1 MVKLKIYKLAS
12 IALVLGIMGACKP
25 IPATLTGEIKDYRGG
40 MTECMIKTDTDVIE
54 DSLQM
59 NADGTFSYTRDFP
72 EGAEIW
78 LTSEDAQG
86 FVRLYLKNGDK
97 QHVILTASADS
108 IYGRCDVT
116 FNGDTKSSE
125 YLWAFDHEFGSLTK
139 WTVGEAGKYQSFKEY
154 KAAIDATADQLRTQ
168 LEATKDKKFIAYE
181 QKKLEKK
188 QLAIP
193 FRFAWAKMSN
203 NEPTDMDMDFVEY
216 IESLDYNTMES
227 AKAGLIN
234 MYIKWYLSCHTD
246 SVMTPGEQFFIV
258 LKDKVSDQ
266 AIIDYVA
273 DSYMATYM
281 ENGADAY
288 LESTFE
294 AYKNTTTHQ
303 DKVEELQSLY
313 DKIIKILPGTTA
325 SDFAL
330 QDVNDKP
337 LKFSDVIGKGKVV
350 YLDVWATWC
359 GPCCAEI
366 PHVEALVK
374 HYAGN
379 PNIEFVSVSLD
390 DNVAKWKNK
399 LKADKPEWRQFI
411 TTDGMKSDLC
421 KEYQINGIP
430 RFMLFDKAGKI
441 ITTNAPRASDSE
453 IQNYLDNAIK

>member
-1 MVKLKIYKLAS
+1 
-12 IALVLGIMGACKP
+12 
-25 IPATLTGEIKDYRGG
+25 
-40 MTECMIKTDTDVIE
+40 
-54 DSLQM
+54 
-59 NADGTFSYTRDFP
+59 
-72 EGAEIW
+72 
-78 LTSEDAQG
+78 
-86 FVRLYLKNGDK
+86 
-97 QHVILTASADS
+97 
-108 IYGRCDVT
+108 
-116 FNGDTKSSE
+116 
-125 YLWAFDHEFGSLTK
+125 
-139 WTVGEAGKYQSFKEY
+139 
-154 KAAIDATADQLRTQ
+154 
-168 LEATKDKKFIAYE
+168 
-181 QKKLEKK
+181 
-188 QLAIP
+188 
-193 FRFAWAKMSN
+193 
-203 NEPTDMDMDFVEY
+203 MDMDFVEY

-303 DKVEELQSLY
+303 DKVEELQPLY

-325 SDFAL
+325 PDFAL